1 MYFLDTKQHHKP
13 HIHVRYAE
21 DEAVYQIPDGFLLQ
35 GLLPA
40 NKNKL
45 VLAWIEI
52 HQESL
57 MQDWNLAVDGNPV
70 FNIEPLK

>member
-1 MYFLDTKQHHKP
+1 MFDMRKMKRFIRYQMAFYCKVCFL
-13 HIHVRYAE
+13 
-21 DEAVYQIPDGFLLQ
+21 QI
-35 GLLPA
+35 
-40 NKNKL
+40 KNKL